1 MYDTALD
8 NNRIFGP
15 LRYHVYLYKK
25 RNKGKQGFEREFR
38 FARELEHQLESVN

>member
-15 LRYHVYLYKK
+15 LRYHVYLRKETK
-25 RNKGKQGFEREFR
+25 ANKGFEREFR